1 MSDTGVEHDTLE
13 RLPPPFG
20 LTRALTGK
28 DFARNISPEAGALA
42 GAILVYLFFFLAAPP
57 FRDLESL
64 STVLYVSSIYGI
76 PAIAVALLMIGG
88 EFDLSAGVGVISAAL
103 LASMLS
109 YELTANVWL
118 GIAVSLAVA
127 LGIGALNGWMVV
139 RTGIPSFLVTLGSFF
154 MLGGLNLA
162 LTRYVTGSVATRS
175 IADMDGFASARAVF
189 ASSFE
194 IAGITIRITVIWWL
208 AFALLAS
215 WVLRRSIYGNWI
227 FAVGGAPASAR
238 AVGIPVRHVKIL
250 LFMAVG
256 FASWFVGIHQLM
268 AFDTVQS
275 GEGVGKE
282 FYYIIAAVVGGC
294 LLSGGQG
301 SAVGAVLGALIFG
314 MTTQGIIYAGWNP
327 DWFKFF
333 VGALLLSVI
342 LINTRVQRWRA
353 DRI

>member
-1 MSDTGVEHDTLE
+1 MFKHVS
-13 RLPPPFG
+13 
-20 LTRALTGK
+20 
-28 DFARNISPEAGALA
+28 SPEAGACA
-42 GAILVYLFFFLAAPP
+42 GAILVYLFFFLVAPP

-76 PAIAVALLMIGG
+76 PAIAVAMLMIGG

-103 LASMLS
+103 LASMVS
-109 YELTANVWL
+109 YEFTANVWV
-118 GIAVSLAVA
+118 GITISLIMA
-127 LGIGALNGWMVV
+127 LAIGALNGWMVV

-162 LTRYVTGSVATRS
+162 LTRGVTGGVATRS
-175 IADMDGFASARAVF
+175 IADMDGFATAHAIF
-189 ASSFE
+189 ASSFQL
-194 IAGITIRITVIWWL
+194 AGVTVRITVIWWL

-215 WVLRRSIYGNWI
+215 WILRRSIHGNWI

-238 AVGIPVRHVKIL
+238 AAGVPVRRVKIL

-256 FASWFVGIHQLM
+256 FAAWFVGMHQLM

-301 SAVGAVLGALIFG
+301 SAVGAVLGAFIFG
-314 MTTQGIIYAGWNP
+314 MTTQGIVYAGWNP

-333 VGALLLSVI
+333 VGALLLAVI
-342 LINTRVQRWRA
+342 LANAGVRRWQAART
-353 DRI
+353 